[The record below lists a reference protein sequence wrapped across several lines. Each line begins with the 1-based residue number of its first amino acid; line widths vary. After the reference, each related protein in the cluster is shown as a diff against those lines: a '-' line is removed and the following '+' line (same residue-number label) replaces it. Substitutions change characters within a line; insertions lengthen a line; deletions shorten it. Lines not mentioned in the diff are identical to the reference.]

1 MAMGA
6 RMAVREMTPLVPI
19 LIVLACALGQLCGFR
34 RVLFHFA
41 VLAFFVGAAW
51 IAAALYEGRL

>member
-1 MAMGA
+1 M
-6 RMAVREMTPLVPI
+6 REMTPLVPI